1 MFLQK
6 LSDLYYSILET
17 YGLRLKGYID
27 DCVLGATNKYIVD
40 AKHQ

>member
-17 YGLRLKGYID
+17 YLRLNGYID
-27 DCVLGATNKYIVD
+27 DCVLGATNKYIID